1 MLIIEIYIRG
11 GFMKDDRYTLK
22 EVCEKTSYKPS
33 VIRYYEKEFKI
44 NIPRDSSGRRY
55 FTDSE
60 LNQYLFIKKLQQKG
74 YTNPQIKKAM
84 EFGMDALPEIAVTST
99 DSLSAQPQGLGVDV
113 ISYMDEKFNE
123 ITSNISQ
130 LNQAVS
136 GQERDLLISENMKL
150 KMELKQKSYELMETK
165 ERLRYEKEGKNKG
178 LLKRIFYKG

>member
-1 MLIIEIYIRG
+1 MN
-11 GFMKDDRYTLK
+11 DTRYTLK
-22 EVCEKTSYKPS
+22 EICGKTSYKPS

-55 FTDSE
+55 FTDNE
-60 LNQYLFIKKLQQKG
+60 LKEYLFIKKLQERG
-74 YTNPQIKKAM
+74 YTNPQIKKARDL
-84 EFGMDALPEIAVTST
+84 GMDVLPEIAATAT
-99 DSLSAQPQGLGVDV
+99 DCAPVPLPGIGVDV

-130 LNQAVS
+130 LNQAVT

-165 ERLRYEKEGKNKG
+165 EKLKYEREAKNKG
-178 LLKRIFYKG
+178 LFKRIFYKKK